1 MGEIVVY
8 CSCLRTTRRTDMMV
22 YEVKVANNVTGRT
35 KVLRVDAESC
45 MDAHRKALLSMG
57 SFGHWTI
64 LNSCLVAVNY

>member
-1 MGEIVVY
+1 
-8 CSCLRTTRRTDMMV
+8 MMV

-45 MDAHRKALLSMG
+45 MDAHRKALLTMG